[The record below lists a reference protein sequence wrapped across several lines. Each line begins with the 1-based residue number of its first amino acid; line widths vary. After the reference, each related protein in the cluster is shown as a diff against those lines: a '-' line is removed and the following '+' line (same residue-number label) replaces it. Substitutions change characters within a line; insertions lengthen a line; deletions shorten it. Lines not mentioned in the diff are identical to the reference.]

1 MQDLLGDPIDFS
13 RMAPQL
19 AATLIY
25 DLADREPPGSAE
37 RARLYALAGQH
48 AAKARAQ
55 AARLAAAHA
64 RRAERQAETIAY
76 IKRAAWVVPA

>member
-1 MQDLLGDPIDFS
+1 MKDLLGDPIDWS
-13 RMAPQL
+13 RVAPQL

-37 RARLYALAGQH
+37 RARLYALAGQQ

-55 AARLAAAHA
+55 AAKRAAADA
-64 RRAERQAETIAY
+64 CRAERQAETIAR
-76 IKRAAWVVPA
+76 IKRATWVVPA